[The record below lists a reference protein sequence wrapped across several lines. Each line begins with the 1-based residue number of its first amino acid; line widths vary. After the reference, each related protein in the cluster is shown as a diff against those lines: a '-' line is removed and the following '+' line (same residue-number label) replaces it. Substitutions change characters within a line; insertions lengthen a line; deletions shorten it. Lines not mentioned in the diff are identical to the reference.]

1 MKTKS
6 IISSALIG
14 AAFSSSMGSSMA
26 LASEFRPFT
35 VDYAVSVG
43 SAIADA
49 DDQRAKAQQDAQ
61 YSDGTRAINDG
72 RWSDAEAYFAKIAQ
86 QKGDRADA
94 SIYWMAYAQNKEGKS
109 PLALAS
115 CGDLRHAYPHSNWIN
130 ECGALEIEIRG
141 KSGDPVQPQAEQDE
155 DLKLLALNSLMQQ
168 DEARALPIIQQ
179 ILTGNSSEKLKD
191 RALFVLAQDS
201 SPQAQQVLMEVA
213 RGQRNPALQRK
224 AIQMIAVSGG
234 KQSVAKLGDIYRQSN
249 DEQVKKQI
257 LQAYLITNSPDPLVE
272 AASHES
278 DPQLTKS
285 AVNNLG
291 AMGATSQLLDLYR
304 KTSSDATKADIIN
317 GLVAAGPKGA
327 EALGMISASEQNS
340 ELRSKAIRNTGVA
353 GGMSQ
358 APALVAAYKKNADPE
373 TRKAVIQALFL
384 ANDSHDLVELAR
396 AEKDPA
402 LKQAIVQQLSI
413 MQSKEATDYM
423 LEILNK

>member
-6 IISSALIG
+6 LLLTTLLG
-14 AAFSSSMGSSMA
+14 GAFSASISPMA
-26 LASEFRPFT
+26 FATELRPFT
-35 VDYAVSVG
+35 IDYGVS
-43 SAIADA
+43 ADVA
-49 DDQRAKAQQDAQ
+49 SMDPDDQAAQ

-72 RWSDAEAYFAKIAQ
+72 RWADAEAIFAKIAQ

-94 SIYWMAYAQNKEGKS
+94 SIYWKAYAQNKEGKS
-109 PLALAS
+109 AQALAS
-115 CGDLRHAYPHSNWIN
+115 CNDLRHAYPHSNWVN

-179 ILTGNSSEKLKD
+179 ILTGSSSEKLKD

-213 RGQRNPALQRK
+213 RGQKYPALQRK
-224 AIQMIAVSGG
+224 AIQMIAVTGG
-234 KQSVAKLGDIYRQSN
+234 KQSVVKLGDIYRQSN
-249 DEQVKKQI
+249 DEQVKKAI
-257 LQAYLITNSPDPLVE
+257 LQAYLITNTPDPLVE

-285 AVNNLG
+285 AVQNLG
-291 AMGATSQLLDLYR
+291 AMQATPQLLDLYR
-304 KTSSDATKADIIN
+304 KTSSEATKSDIIN
-317 GLVAAGPKGA
+317 SLVAAGPKGA
-327 EALGMISASEQNS
+327 EALGTIAASEQNP
-340 ELRSKAIRNTGVA
+340 ELRSRAIRNTGVA

-358 APALVAAYKKNADPE
+358 APSLVAVYKKNPDPE

-396 AEKDPA
+396 AEKDSA
-402 LKQAIVQQLSI
+402 LKQEIVRQLSI
-413 MQSKEATDYM
+413 MHDKEATDYM
-423 LEILNK
+423 IEILNK